1 MKKLFAVSVIT
12 LMFAGCLFA
21 QDKYMINELT
31 GTWDYTAENAPYE
44 YQQGKLIFGQKD
56 KELSAKIDIQGNIVA
71 VRDLKIAKKNI
82 SFVVYVD
89 GERVAVN
96 LTLKEG
102 KLEGTGETYEG
113 PIPLEAV
120 KKK

>member
-1 MKKLFAVSVIT
+1 MKKFLAISVLT
-12 LMFAGCLFA
+12 MMFAATMNA
-21 QDKYMINELT
+21 QDKNMITELK
-31 GTWDYTAENAPYE
+31 GTWEYTAENAPYE
-44 YQQGKLIFGQKD
+44 YQQGKLIFEQKD

-71 VRDLKIAKKNI
+71 VRDLKIEKKNI

-102 KLEGTGETYEG
+102 KLKGTGETYEG